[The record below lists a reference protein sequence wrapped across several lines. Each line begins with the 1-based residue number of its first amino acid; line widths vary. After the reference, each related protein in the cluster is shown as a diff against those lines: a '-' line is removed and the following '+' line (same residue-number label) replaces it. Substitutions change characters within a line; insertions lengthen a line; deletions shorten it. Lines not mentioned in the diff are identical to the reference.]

1 MAKYKLPLFNELDT
15 DNLDSLYEAE
25 SVLNGR
31 SFKIDLSFDNGKID
45 TDRLKA
51 VEQLIIDIAAFDNK
65 NKAYI
70 AKDFADNEFDTVRTY
85 VEHHLEELDNEQL
98 KHIAESNNSGFS
110 PENLIMNSLHLV
122 RVGLYPDHDEQFAV
136 FDYSI
141 GKNLTQYLVV
151 IVTDKNGNLKEMAM
165 ES

>member
-15 DNLDSLYEAE
+15 DDLDNLYEAE

-31 SFKIDLSFDNGKID
+31 SFKIDLSFDNGKAS
-45 TDRLKA
+45 TVKLEA
-51 VEQLIIDIAAFDNK
+51 VEQLIVNIAAFDGK

-70 AKDFADNEFDTVRTY
+70 AKDYADNTFGTVRTY
-85 VEHHLEELDNEQL
+85 VEHHLEELDKEQL
-98 KHIAESNNSGFS
+98 KYFADIDKSGFS
-110 PENLIMNSLHLV
+110 TESQIMKSLHLV
-122 RVGLYPDHDEQFAV
+122 RVGLYPDHDDQFAI

-141 GKNLTQYLVV
+141 GKDLTQYLVV